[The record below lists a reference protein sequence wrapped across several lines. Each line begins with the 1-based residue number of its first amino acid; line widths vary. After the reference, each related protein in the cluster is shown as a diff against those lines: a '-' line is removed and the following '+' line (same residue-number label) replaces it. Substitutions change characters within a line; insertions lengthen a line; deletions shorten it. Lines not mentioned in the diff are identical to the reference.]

1 MAFADGEIPPL
12 PIGFIRHEDLLDNM
26 LKVAGSETDVY
37 GYDFIDNDT
46 NPLYNSLGIQYL
58 IRTCCLL

>member
-1 MAFADGEIPPL
+1 
-12 PIGFIRHEDLLDNM
+12 M

-46 NPLYNSLGIQYL
+46 MISSFGSEYS
-58 IRTCCLL
+58 T